1 MKKPIVYI
9 DMDGVLAD
17 FKSALTKISPELID
31 EFAGHHD
38 NIPGIFSLMEPVA
51 GAIEAVYAMKDKY
64 DLYILSSSPLENLLR
79 LRNAFLIAQS
89 KFGYLVAQ

>member
-31 EFAGHHD
+31 EFSGRHD
-38 NIPGIFSLMEPVA
+38 NIPGIFFFD
-51 GAIEAVYAMKDKY
+51 G
-64 DLYILSSSPLENLLR
+64 SSAWS
-79 LRNAFLIAQS
+79 
-89 KFGYLVAQ
+89 Y